1 MTQKLNWT
9 TNDVAN
15 TDSHSYRISEIG
27 HTIQVIYS
35 NLPDGVG
42 HAILLLR
49 EQARSNG
56 RKTIIINMGQVMS
69 DLPFISTMQILHKGE

>member
-35 NLPDGVG
+35 KLPDGVEMKSIYLESKQEAKQWAKNYHNKYG
-42 HAILLLR
+42 ASH
-49 EQARSNG
+49 E
-56 RKTIIINMGQVMS
+56 
-69 DLPFISTMQILHKGE
+69 